1 MRDPYD
7 ILGVSKSATAD
18 EIKKAYRKLAKQ
30 LHPDTHPGDKKMAD
44 RFKEVTAAY
53 DLVGDAEKR
62 ARFDRGEVDA
72 QGNERPTFH
81 SRQHAHAGG
90 PGGAGGAGDSFF
102 GFNFGGGRGRGNAGM
117 NEEDAQD
124 IFAQM
129 FGRGA
134 RRGSAQ
140 AAKGGDRRYS
150 MRVAF
155 LDAVRGAKR
164 RLTLPDGRALD
175 VTIPAGIG
183 DGQTIRLRGQGETS
197 PPGGQAGDALIEVE
211 IEPHGLFTR
220 SGDDIHIDLPVT
232 LAEAV
237 LGGKIEVPTIDGPVS
252 MGVPK
257 GSNSGGTL
265 RLKGKGVPRD
275 RGRVRGDQLVHLVLT
290 LPESSDPDLER
301 FATEWGKKRPY
312 DPRAKLPR

>member
-7 ILGVSKSATAD
+7 ILGVSKSASAD

-30 LHPDTHPGDKKMAD
+30 LHPDTHPGDRKVAD

-53 DLVGDAEKR
+53 DLLGDADKR
-62 ARFDRGEVDA
+62 ARFDRGEIDA
-72 QGNERPTFH
+72 QGNERPAFH
-81 SRQHAHAGG
+81 RRQHAHAGAGG
-90 PGGAGGAGDSFF
+90 PGGDSFF
-102 GFNFGGGRGRGNAGM
+102 GFNFGGGRGGGM
-117 NEEDAQD
+117 SEEDAED
-124 IFAQM
+124 IFSQM

-134 RRGSAQ
+134 RRNAQ
-140 AAKGGDRRYS
+140 VKGGDRRYT

-183 DGQTIRLRGQGETS
+183 DGQTIRLRGQGEQS
-197 PPGGQAGDALIEVE
+197 PFSGPAGDALIEVE
-211 IEPHGLFTR
+211 IEPHALFTR
-220 SGDDIHIDLPVT
+220 QGDDIHIDLPIT

-252 MGVPK
+252 MSVPR
-257 GSNSGGTL
+257 GSNSGHTL

-275 RGRVRGDQLVHLVLT
+275 RGRVRGDQFVHLVVS
-290 LPESSDPDLER
+290 LPDGTDPELER
-301 FATEWGKKRPY
+301 FAAEWGRKRPY

>member
-7 ILGVSKSATAD
+7 ILGVPRSANAD

-30 LHPDTHPGDKKMAD
+30 LHPDTHPGDRKVAD

-53 DLVGDAEKR
+53 DVLGDADKR
-62 ARFDRGEVDA
+62 GRFDRGEIDA

-81 SRQHAHAGG
+81 RRQHAHAGASQGG
-90 PGGAGGAGDSFF
+90 PGGDSFF
-102 GFNFGGGRGRGNAGM
+102 GFNFGGGRGASM
-117 NEEDAQD
+117 SEEDAED
-124 IFAQM
+124 IFSQM

-134 RRGSAQ
+134 RRSGGAQ
-140 AAKGGDRRYS
+140 MRGGDRRYT

-164 RLTLPDGRALD
+164 RLTLPDGKALD

-183 DGQTIRLRGQGETS
+183 DGQTIRLRGQGEQS
-197 PPGGQAGDALIEVE
+197 PMAGQAGDALIEVE

-220 SGDDIHIDLPVT
+220 KGDDIHIDLPIT
-232 LAEAV
+232 LPEAV
-237 LGGKIEVPTIDGPVS
+237 LGGKIEVPTIDGSVS
-252 MGVPK
+252 MTVPR
-257 GSNSGGTL
+257 GSNSGNTL

-275 RGRVRGDQLVHLVLT
+275 KGRVRGDQFVRLVIT
-290 LPESSDPDLER
+290 LPDGTDPDLER
-301 FATEWGKKRPY
+301 FATEWGKKRSH

>member
-7 ILGVSKSATAD
+7 ILGVSKSATPD

-30 LHPDTHPGDKKMAD
+30 LHPDTHPGDKKVAD

-81 SRQHAHAGG
+81 RRQHAGAGAGPGG
-90 PGGAGGAGDSFF
+90 PGGDSFF
-102 GFNFGGGRGRGNAGM
+102 GFNFGGGRAGGGGL
-117 NEEDAQD
+117 NEDDAED

-134 RRGSAQ
+134 RRAGAAQ
-140 AAKGGDRRYS
+140 AKGGDRRYS

-175 VTIPAGIG
+175 VTIPASIG
-183 DGQTIRLRGQGETS
+183 DGQTIRLRGQGEAG
-197 PPGGQAGDALIEVE
+197 PAGQAGDALIEVE
-211 IEPHGLFTR
+211 IEPHALFTR
-220 SGDDIHIDLPVT
+220 KGDDIHIDLPIT

-265 RLKGKGVPRD
+265 RLKGKGLARD
-275 RGRVRGDQLVHLVLT
+275 KGRVRGDQYVRLVVT
-290 LPESSDPDLER
+290 LPDSTDPDLEK
-301 FATEWGKKRPY
+301 FAAEWSKKRPY

>member
-7 ILGVSKSATAD
+7 ILGVSKSASAD

-30 LHPDTHPGDKKMAD
+30 LHPDTHPGDKKVAE
-44 RFKEVTAAY
+44 RFKDVTAAY
-53 DLVGDAEKR
+53 DLLGDADKR

-81 SRQHAHAGG
+81 RRQRAHAGAGG
-90 PGGAGGAGDSFF
+90 PGGGAGDSFF
-102 GFNFGGGRGRGNAGM
+102 GFNFGGRPGGM
-117 NEEDAQD
+117 DEEDADD
-124 IFAQM
+124 IFSQM

-134 RRGSAQ
+134 RRGAP
-140 AAKGGDRRYS
+140 AKGGDRRYT

-164 RLTLPDGRALD
+164 RLTLPDGKALD

-183 DGQTIRLRGQGETS
+183 DGQTIRLRGQGES
-197 PPGGQAGDALIEVE
+197 NPAGGLAGDALIEVE
-211 IEPHGLFTR
+211 IEPHGLYTR
-220 SGDDIHIDLPVT
+220 KGDDIHIDLPIT
-232 LAEAV
+232 ISEAV
-237 LGGKIEVPTIDGPVS
+237 LGVKIEVPTIDGPVS
-252 MGVPK
+252 MTVPR

-275 RGRVRGDQLVHLVLT
+275 KGRVRGDQLVHLVVT
-290 LPESSDPDLER
+290 LPDSTDPDLER
-301 FATEWGKKRPY
+301 FATDWGKKRPY